1 MPLLRE
7 IHGERRLGNNII
19 SAQFKYSSYK
29 IKMLQTNLCGIKLK
43 NPTVLASG
51 ILGVTKE
58 SLDRIGKSGAGA
70 VTLKSLCHEE
80 RFGNL
85 NPTMFGYDDVFLNA
99 VGLPGQ
105 GINSA
110 MKDFVNL
117 NNLSVPVIGSIYGY
131 RVEQFGEV
139 AKKMASL
146 KPAMIEVDI
155 SCPHMDYGKPYYAD
169 PELTAKVTKIVK
181 QNSGKIP
188 ISIKLSP
195 NVYDIKEIAHAA
207 EKAGADAI
215 TAINT
220 ATGMAIDIDARKPIL
235 ANKTGGVSGP
245 ALKPIALRCVYE
257 IYDTVKIPIIGTG
270 GVTYGK
276 DAIEMIMAGATAVG
290 IGTGIYYRGIDVF
303 KKVCDEMEDW
313 MKKNK
318 IKNLDEIRGCAHG

>member
-1 MPLLRE
+1 
-7 IHGERRLGNNII
+7 
-19 SAQFKYSSYK
+19 
-29 IKMLQTNLCGIKLK
+29 MLQTNLCGIKLK
-43 NPTVLASG
+43 NPTILASG

-58 SLDRIGKSGAGA
+58 SANRIGKSGAGA

-80 RFGNL
+80 RFGNS
-85 NPTMFGYDDVFLNA
+85 NPTMLGYDDTFLNA

-105 GINSA
+105 GIDSA
-110 MKDFVNL
+110 MKDFGRL
-117 NNLSVPVIGSIYGY
+117 DNLSIPVIGSIYGY
-131 RVEQFGEV
+131 RIEQFGEV
-139 AKKMASL
+139 AKKMSSL

-169 PELTAKVTKIVK
+169 PELTAKVTQAVK
-181 QNSGKIP
+181 KNSGKIP
-188 ISIKLSP
+188 VSIKLSP

-220 ATGMAIDIDARKPIL
+220 ATGMSIDLDSRKPVL
-235 ANKTGGVSGP
+235 ANKIGGISGP

-257 IYDTVKIPIIGTG
+257 IYETVKLPIIGTG

-276 DAIEMIMAGATAVG
+276 DAIEMVMAGATAVG
-290 IGTGIYYRGIDVF
+290 IGTGIFYRGIGVF
-303 KKVCDEMEDW
+303 KKVCNEMENW

-318 IKNLDEIRGCAHG
+318 VNNLDEIRGGAHE